1 MPSGRKAP
9 LVSLLCSDLGRNNVI
24 RLRPVAGALAR
35 NFRVQIVG
43 PLFGNDEVF
52 VPLREQ
58 LQVEAVRTRPH
69 EEMRFADYRQLWRDI
84 SGLVRGDVLY
94 AFKPLLASYGAA
106 LYIRRHRRRP
116 VVLDIEDW
124 DAAPFH
130 ELSFRGRYGRWR
142 LKQLFRNQLD
152 PVNARLGELFVSR
165 ADRRVVASSFLQRR
179 YGGTRVVQGIDP
191 TEFEPE
197 AYDAASEREAFGL
210 PPSTFLVLF
219 AGTAWP
225 HKGLP
230 DLVEALRTLRSGS
243 VGLVI
248 AGSLNRSLEE
258 LLERSGDLI
267 TYVGVRPHSEMPR
280 LLAAC
285 DAVCLPQRDTPEA
298 RAQIPAKVFEAMAMA
313 KPVIATPASDLPEIL
328 RHCGI
333 LVPFGDSQALAGAV
347 RKLQGDRALGR
358 SLGRTAREQCLARYT
373 WEAMARPLSEI
384 LLPLADR

>member
-1 MPSGRKAP
+1 M
-9 LVSLLCSDLGRNNVI
+9 
-24 RLRPVAGALAR
+24 
-35 NFRVQIVG
+35 
-43 PLFGNDEVF
+43 
-52 VPLREQ
+52 
-58 LQVEAVRTRPH
+58 
-69 EEMRFADYRQLWRDI
+69 
-84 SGLVRGDVLY
+84 
-94 AFKPLLASYGAA
+94 
-106 LYIRRHRRRP
+106 
-116 VVLDIEDW
+116 
-124 DAAPFH
+124 
-130 ELSFRGRYGRWR
+130 
-142 LKQLFRNQLD
+142 
-152 PVNARLGELFVSR
+152 SR